1 MMISTYKNETFLG
14 FHPPFLTDFETFWSL
29 DPCRNAGVSSK
40 DIKITMNVNKII
52 SKGKWT
58 KRQKFTSNWDYTFT
72 IDTDKFQIVLTG
84 GSVLIQDKAT
94 GETLHQLKGYN
105 YLYTGDVK
113 PDETELF
120 ALENGKHF
128 YIFSLTDFTQKLRVT
143 LPRSYESIDVYG
155 TFSED
160 GESLYVPVHKWDGNG
175 YEYYLCQ
182 YETKTY
188 SLVSMEKISHSKVPR
203 WI

>member
-1 MMISTYKNETFLG
+1 
-14 FHPPFLTDFETFWSL
+14 
-29 DPCRNAGVSSK
+29 
-40 DIKITMNVNKII
+40 MNVNKII

-94 GETLHQLKGYN
+94 GETLNQLKGYK

-128 YIFSLTDFTQKLRVT
+128 YVISLTDFTQKLRVT

-160 GESLYVPVHKWDGNG
+160 GESLYIPVHKWGKNG